1 MVKVV
6 GLLVLGGLLF
16 FAVMALYGVY
26 RRRRASKPRGLGARA
41 LRRTLLKLT
50 NDPKVAKRLLDNA
63 RDRHPGLSEAA
74 LLRKVIRQLRR
85 DRR

>member
-50 NDPKVAKRLLDNA
+50 HDP
-63 RDRHPGLSEAA
+63 
-74 LLRKVIRQLRR
+74 
-85 DRR
+85 